1 MICFLPISS
10 RITTAPSGIACQPG
24 HAKRM
29 IRISTVRTA
38 VLSSRF
44 F

>member
-1 MICFLPISS
+1 MICFLPTSC
-10 RITTAPSGIACQPG
+10 RITTTPSCIACQPG